1 MKRKLIFLLLMAAA
15 AVGAQAQTKMYI
27 HQKSGG
33 NIEIAFADKP
43 EATYEGEEIVIT
55 TTKAL
60 FRFPLSNLDSITYD
74 EVGSD
79 DGIESITQLS
89 PDAGPS
95 RVYDINGRLIKTVP
109 AGEPVGFGTLP
120 QGTYIIKNNYSSYK
134 INKK

>member
-1 MKRKLIFLLLMAAA
+1 MKRKLILLLLTAVAAI
-15 AVGAQAQTKMYI
+15 GAQAQTKMI
-27 HQKSGG
+27 LHQKSGG
-33 NIEIAFADKP
+33 DVEIAFSDKP